1 MKRQH
6 IIALALLLLVV
17 VFWFYRSGGGPGEA
31 AIDLVEMFGQLPE
44 DRRRATLPQDQAFQ
58 VQTVEIG
65 GEQKKSLYAH
75 PTTRV
80 TYTVTIP
87 NDAWFRAWLGIKP
100 EAWTQPS
107 DGVLF
112 RVGVSDGRTY
122 EELVNQHVDPANN
135 ASDRRWVPVTADL
148 SAYAGQT
155 VDIILNTNSSLPGR
169 GDDPGNDWAL
179 WGSPEVIVQR

>member
-6 IIALALLLLVV
+6 IIALIVLLLIVG
-17 VFWFYRSGGGPGEA
+17 FWFYRSSTGPGSA
-31 AIDLVEMFGQLPE
+31 AIDLAEMFAQLPE
-44 DRRRATLPQDQAFQ
+44 DRRRATMPQDQAFA
-58 VQTVEIG
+58 VETIDIG

-80 TYTVTIP
+80 TFTVTVP
-87 NDAWFRAWLGIKP
+87 NDAWFRAALALKP
-100 EAWTQPS
+100 DAWTKS
-107 DGVLF
+107 TDGVLF
-112 RVGVSDGRTY
+112 RMGVSDGRTY
-122 EELVNQHVDPANN
+122 EELINQHVDPMNN

-155 VDIILNTNSSLPGR
+155 IDIILNTNSSLPGR
-169 GDDPGNDWAL
+169 GDDPANDWAL

>member
-6 IIALALLLLVV
+6 VIALVVLVLVV
-17 VFWFYRSGGGPGEA
+17 GFWLFRSTGGPGDT
-31 AIDLVEMFGQLPE
+31 AIDLVEMFAELPE
-44 DRRRATLPQDQAFQ
+44 DRRRATLPQDQAFR
-58 VQTVEIG
+58 VETVDIG
-65 GEQKKSLYAH
+65 GEQKQALFAH

-80 TYTVTIP
+80 TYTVTVP
-87 NDAWFRAWLGIKP
+87 NDAWFRAWLGLKP
-100 EAWTQPS
+100 EAWTKS
-107 DGVLF
+107 ADGVLF

-155 VDIILNTNSSLPGR
+155 IDIILNTNSSLPGR
-169 GDDPGNDWAL
+169 GDDAGNDWAV
-179 WGSPEVIVQR
+179 WGNPAVIVQR